1 MRKIAIYGKGGI
13 GKSTV
18 TSTLSACLADEGNR
32 VMQIGCDPKAD
43 STFNL
48 LGGKEISSVM
58 DVLLENGGVC
68 PSLAS
73 IAHVGYKGVVCVEA
87 GGPTPGSGCAGRGIV
102 KTFDTLQEFDAFDE
116 YDPDFV
122 FFDVLGDV
130 VCGGF
135 ATPIRSGYADE
146 VVIVTSGEKMA
157 LYAADNIKRA
167 LDNFAS
173 RGYAR
178 LRGLILNCRGLEGEQ
193 AIVEDFAERIGTR
206 VIGVVPRDPA
216 IQQAEDRGMT
226 VEQMDPNLDVSRTFR
241 AIARDIAQA
250 PLNGS
255 LS

>member
-18 TSTLSACLADEGNR
+18 TSTLSACMADEGKR

-48 LGGKEISSVM
+48 LEGTTIKPVMEVLMEHGGT
-58 DVLLENGGVC
+58 C
-68 PSLAS
+68 PSLDQ
-73 IAHVGYKGVVCVEA
+73 IVTQGYRGVACVEA

-102 KTFDTLQEFDAFDE
+102 KTFETLEEFEAFDK
-116 YDPDFV
+116 YDPDYV

-135 ATPIRSGYADE
+135 ATPLRAGYADE

-157 LYAADNIKRA
+157 LYAANNINKA
-167 LDNFAS
+167 LESFSS

-178 LRGLILNCRGLEGEQ
+178 LRGIILNCRNVPNEKE
-193 AIVEDFAERIGTR
+193 IVQNFADSIHTQILG
-206 VIGVVPRDPA
+206 IVPRDDN
-216 IQQAEDRGMT
+216 IQQAEDQGMT
-226 VEQMDPNLDVSRTFR
+226 VEQMDSSLPISQTFQS
-241 AIARDIAQA
+241 IADK
-250 PLNGS
+250 LMEE
-255 LS
+255 